1 MMRMRPHG
9 PWATGGDGPTGG
21 FERPDREGPAPA
33 VVSWIPHALSL
44 CGLTCGFLSLV
55 LSSRGEFPPAAAF
68 VIAAIFFDGF
78 DGAAAR
84 ALHCDGP
91 FGEMMDSLA
100 DLVVFGIAPAFL
112 AYQANLHYFDQAAPA
127 IPAGA
132 FAGAAFVGC
141 GAIRLARFPLVK
153 AERYFLGLPIPMAGA
168 FLAML
173 GVYAADVPRVL
184 VPVATIGVGLLMV
197 STIHFPKFGTAL
209 GPLPPLARWMLCLAM
224 APILFAVEARTILF
238 LLAFYLTL
246 GPASEVRLALDRADH
261 RQ

>member
-1 MMRMRPHG
+1 MQAHG
-9 PWATGGDGPTGG
+9 LMPGGGAGRGGPVPT
-21 FERPDREGPAPA
+21 
-33 VVSWIPHALSL
+33 VVAWIPHALSL

-55 LSSRGEFPPAAAF
+55 LSARGEYAPAAAF
-68 VIAAIFFDGF
+68 IIAAIFFDGF

-112 AYQANLHYFDQAAPA
+112 AYQSNLHFFDQGTPA

-132 FAGAAFVGC
+132 LAGATFVGC

-184 VPVATIGVGLLMV
+184 VPVATIGVALLMV
-197 STIHFPKFGTAL
+197 SAIRFPKFGTAF
-209 GPLPPLARWMLCLAM
+209 GPLPPAARWALCLAM
-224 APILFAVEARTILF
+224 APILFIVEARSILY
-238 LLAFYLTL
+238 LLVLYLAL
-246 GPASEVRLALDRADH
+246 GPASELRLALDRADH

>member
-1 MMRMRPHG
+1 MNEPSGHSGRSG
-9 PWATGGDGPTGG
+9 QAS
-21 FERPDREGPAPA
+21 AA
-33 VVSWIPHALSL
+33 VSWIPHALSL
-44 CGLTCGFLSLV
+44 CGLTCGFLSIV
-55 LSSRGEFPPAAAF
+55 LSSHGEYAPAAAF
-68 VIAAIFFDGF
+68 IITAIFFDGF

-100 DLVVFGIAPAFL
+100 DMVVFGIAPAFL
-112 AYQANLHYFDQAAPA
+112 AYAANLHLFDQRTPA

-132 FAGAAFVGC
+132 LAGAVFVGC

-153 AERYFLGLPIPMAGA
+153 AERYFVGLPIPMAGA

-173 GVYAADVPRVL
+173 GVYSSDVPAVL
-184 VPVATIGVGLLMV
+184 VPVATIGVALLMV
-197 STIHFPKFGTAL
+197 SGIRFPKFGTAF
-209 GPLPPLARWMLCLAM
+209 GPLPPAARWALCLAM
-224 APILFAVEARTILF
+224 APILFVVEAKSILF

-261 RQ
+261 QG